1 MTRMAQP
8 AAPGTPGAVR
18 MAIDKDFRIVFSLAV
33 DGMPPDSKQT
43 KAIFVPF
50 CPGQSSMPR
59 EARYSSYVPL

>member
-1 MTRMAQP
+1 
-8 AAPGTPGAVR
+8 
-18 MAIDKDFRIVFSLAV
+18 LAV